1 MHPLRRQRVYAIV
14 TVLIGTIIAVFLVI
28 NALSKNMNLFFSPTE
43 IYEGKVP
50 SASLIR
56 AGGMVKEGS
65 IKKSTDSLEVTFIIT
80 DFKNSI
86 PVTYVGILPD
96 LFSENA
102 GVVVQGRL
110 GSNGNFLA
118 SEVLAKHDENYMPPE
133 VAKILEINQ

>member
-28 NALSKNMNLFFSPTE
+28 NALSKSMNLFFSPTE
-43 IYEGKVP
+43 IYEGKVS

-118 SEVLAKHDENYMPPE
+118 SQVLAKHDENYMPPE
-133 VAKILEINQ
+133 VAKILEINK